1 MSDQPLLNEPPVPHR
16 NGAANLPARTPY
28 LDVPPPVV
36 LNGEAPPLLL
46 EYWCMLRRRKGT
58 LVLMACLGLLAG
70 VLLTLPQT
78 PVYQARTSI
87 EIQNLNQNFL
97 NMRDVNTTTDEEAAQ
112 PSGFDLQ
119 TQISILQSESVLK
132 QVIAGLDLS
141 TKLASAHRNSR
152 LSAWRKAL
160 RLPESKAAPAAE
172 DVIRQVAA
180 NLKVRAVANTRL
192 IEILYDSTD
201 PRLAANV
208 ANALTAAF
216 IQQNLESHFKTT
228 QQTGEWL
235 TRQMEDV
242 RIKLE
247 QSEEQLQAYAAS
259 TGLLFTSEKDN
270 VAEDKLRQLQQ
281 VLSSAQ
287 ADRVAWQSKYER
299 VAAAS
304 PDSLPEVLDDAT
316 LKDYQVKLTD
326 LRRQLAELSAT
337 LTPLHP
343 AVKKVQA
350 QVAALE
356 AARDSERANV
366 TRSIQN
372 QFESAQRRERL
383 LAASYDAQ
391 ARLVTEQAG
400 KATHY
405 DILKREVDNN
415 RQLYDSMLQHVREAG
430 IASAL
435 HASNVRVVDPARAP
449 TRPYKPNLVLNSIL
463 GLFAGGFF
471 GLVFIVLRERADR
484 SIQGPGEAPLYL
496 DVPELG
502 VIPSAHAERSQSFA
516 YYRQARGA
524 ETKKTEKEKRRI
536 LALQYDGR
544 WHVRVQKSPVEL
556 VTWRRPP
563 SVLAD
568 SFRSTLASILYTGEN
583 GDRPR
588 VIALTSA
595 NPREGK
601 TTVASNLALA
611 LAEMGRRVLLIDGDL
626 RKPRLHEIFHVSNEW
641 GLSDLLDGA
650 KPIAGL
656 EATLAGTGYSELY
669 VLPAGSVAS
678 SISGLLHSPRALEL
692 LQRMRQEFDMVLI
705 DTPPMLNM
713 PDARV
718 LGRLADGVIL
728 VVRSARTTKET
739 AAAAG
744 QRLVEDGTRLLGT
757 VLNEWDPRKTSR
769 PGYEYGYRPYYY
781 HESRTGGG

>member
-1 MSDQPLLNEPPVPHR
+1 MSDQPLLNGPGQTPVPHR
-16 NGAANLPARTPY
+16 NAAANLPARPPY
-28 LDVPPPVV
+28 LEVPPPVV

-46 EYWCMLRRRKGT
+46 EYWHMLRRRKGT
-58 LVLMACLGLLAG
+58 LVLFACLGLLAG

-78 PVYQARTSI
+78 PVYQARTTL
-87 EIQNLNQNFL
+87 EIQDLNENFL
-97 NMRDVNTTTDEEAAQ
+97 NMRDVNPNANDGAAQ
-112 PSGFDLQ
+112 PSGSDLQ

-132 QVIAGLDLS
+132 QVIADLDLS
-141 TKLASAHRNSR
+141 ARLASEKERSR
-152 LSAWRKAL
+152 LSSWRKAL
-160 RLPESKAAPAAE
+160 RLPESKPPAGE
-172 DVIRQVAA
+172 DLLPMVAA

-192 IEILYDSTD
+192 VEILYDSTD
-201 PRLAANV
+201 PRVAAGV

-216 IQQNLESHFKTT
+216 IQQNLESHWKTT

-247 QSEEQLQAYAAS
+247 KSEEQLQAYATTA
-259 TGLLFTSEKDN
+259 GLLFTSEKDN
-270 VAEDKLRQLQQ
+270 VAEAKLRQLQEE
-281 VLSSAQ
+281 LSKAQ
-287 ADRVAWQSKYER
+287 ADRVTWQSKYER
-299 VAAAS
+299 VATAS

-326 LRRQLAELSAT
+326 LRRQLAELSST

-343 AVKKVQA
+343 SVKKVQA

-372 QFESAQRRERL
+372 QFQSAQRREKL

-435 HASNVRVVDPARAP
+435 HASNVRVVDPARP
-449 TRPYKPNLVLNSIL
+449 PMRPYKPSLVLNSIL

-471 GLVFIVLRERADR
+471 GIIFIVMRAGADR
-484 SIQGPGEAPLYL
+484 SIQAPGEMPLYL

-502 VIPSAHAERSQSFA
+502 VIPSAAAARSQSSA
-516 YYRQARGA
+516 YYGQSRGA
-524 ETKKTEKEKRRI
+524 VTKKAEKENRKR
-536 LALQYDGR
+536 
-544 WHVRVQKSPVEL
+544 PVEL
-556 VTWRRPP
+556 ATWKRPP

-568 SFRSTLASILYTGEN
+568 SFRSILTSVLCIGEN

-611 LAEMGRRVLLIDGDL
+611 LAEIGRRVLLIDGDL
-626 RKPRLHEIFHVSNEW
+626 RKPRLHDIFKVPNAW
-641 GLSDLLDGA
+641 GLSDLL
-650 KPIAGL
+650 
-656 EATLAGTGYSELY
+656 AGTDPPEGSVGTGIATGYRDLFL
-669 VLPAGSVAS
+669 LPAGSEPS
-678 SISGLLHSPRALEL
+678 SISNLLHSARAIQL
-692 LQRMRQEFDMVLI
+692 LKRMRQEYDMVII
-705 DTPPMLNM
+705 DTPPMLQM

-718 LGRLADGVIL
+718 VAKLADGVIL
-728 VVRSARTTKET
+728 VVRSARTTKE
-739 AAAAG
+739 AATAAG
-744 QRLVEDGTRLLGT
+744 QRLVEDGTRVLGT
-757 VLNEWDPRKTSR
+757 VLNEWDPQKTSHA
-769 PGYEYGYRPYYY
+769 GYDYGY
-781 HESRTGGG
+781 

>member
-1 MSDQPLLNEPPVPHR
+1 MSDQPLLNDRGQTPAPHR

-46 EYWCMLRRRKGT
+46 EYWYMLRRRKGT

-97 NMRDVNTTTDEEAAQ
+97 NMRDVNTTTDEGAAQ

-132 QVIAGLDLS
+132 QVIAELNLS
-141 TKLASAHRNSR
+141 AKLVSEKERSR
-152 LSAWRKAL
+152 VSAWRKAL
-160 RLPESKAAPAAE
+160 HLPESKPPAG
-172 DVIRQVAA
+172 DDILRLVAG
-180 NLKVRAVANTRL
+180 NLKVRGVANTRL
-192 IEILYDSTD
+192 VEILYDSTD

-247 QSEEQLQAYAAS
+247 KSEEQLQAYAA
-259 TGLLFTSEKDN
+259 TAGLLFTSEKDN
-270 VAEDKLRQLQQ
+270 VAEAKLRQLQEE
-281 VLSSAQ
+281 LSKAQ
-287 ADRVAWQSKYER
+287 ADRVTKQSQYEL
-299 VAAAS
+299 ATTAS
-304 PDSLPEVLDDAT
+304 ADSLPEVLDDAT

-326 LRRQLAELSAT
+326 LRRQLAELSST

-343 AVKKVQA
+343 SVKKVQA
-350 QVAALE
+350 QVATLQ

-435 HASNVRVVDPARAP
+435 HASNVRVVDEALPP
-449 TRPYKPNLVLNSIL
+449 LRPYKPSLVLNSML

-502 VIPSAHAERSQSFA
+502 VIPSARAERSQSFA
-516 YYRQARGA
+516 YYRQIRSA
-524 ETKKTEKEKRRI
+524 ETKQAERENR
-536 LALQYDGR
+536 
-544 WHVRVQKSPVEL
+544 KSPVEL
-556 VTWRRPP
+556 ATWKRRP

-611 LAEMGRRVLLIDGDL
+611 LAEMGRRVLLVDGDL

-656 EATLAGTGYSELY
+656 EAMLAGTGYSELY
-669 VLPAGSVAS
+669 VLPAGSAAS

-705 DTPPMLNM
+705 DTPPMLQM

-728 VVRSARTTKET
+728 VVRAARTTKET
-739 AAAAG
+739 AAAAS
-744 QRLVEDGTRLLGT
+744 QRLAEDGTRVLGT
-757 VLNEWDPRKTSR
+757 VLNEWDPRKASH

-781 HESRTGGG
+781 HESRPGGG